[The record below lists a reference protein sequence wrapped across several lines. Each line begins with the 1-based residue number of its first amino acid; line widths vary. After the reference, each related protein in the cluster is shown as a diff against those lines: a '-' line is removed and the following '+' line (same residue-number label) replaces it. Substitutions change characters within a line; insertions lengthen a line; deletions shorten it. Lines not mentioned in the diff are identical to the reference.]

1 MRQKP
6 GTKQGHGEKVV
17 KDIRRATR
25 KQYSAEEKIRIV
37 LDGLKGEDS
46 IAELCRREGIAQSLY
61 YSWSKEF
68 LEAGKKRLAGDTAR
82 AATSSE
88 VKDLRREARDL
99 KEVVAEQALE
109 LRLLKKK
116 HDRGWGRR
124 RMRYPASEKLEIIR
138 LVEGSHLPTRRTLDK
153 LGIPRTT
160 FYRWYDRY
168 LADGPEALEDRS
180 PRPSRVW
187 NRIPEPV
194 REKIKDLALQESEL
208 SPREL
213 AVQFT
218 DTEKYFVSEAS
229 VYRILKSYDLITSP
243 AYVVL
248 SAADEFRDKT
258 TRPNQLWQTDF
269 TYLKVIGW
277 GWFYLS
283 TILDDYSRYII
294 AWKLC
299 TTMQAGDVTDTLD
312 LALQAS
318 GCDQAMVRHKPRLL
332 SDNGASYISG
342 ELADWLEDQQ
352 MDHVRGAPYHP
363 QTQGKIER
371 WHQTLK
377 NRILLENYYLP
388 GDLNRQIDAFV
399 EHYNHRR
406 YHESLQNLTP
416 ADVYFGRGQIIL
428 QQRERIKR
436 ETIETRRLLHRKSAA

>member
-1 MRQKP
+1 
-6 GTKQGHGEKVV
+6 
-17 KDIRRATR
+17 
-25 KQYSAEEKIRIV
+25 
-37 LDGLKGEDS
+37 
-46 IAELCRREGIAQSLY
+46 
-61 YSWSKEF
+61 
-68 LEAGKKRLAGDTAR
+68 
-82 AATSSE
+82 
-88 VKDLRREARDL
+88 
-99 KEVVAEQALE
+99 
-109 LRLLKKK
+109 
-116 HDRGWGRR
+116 
-124 RMRYPASEKLEIIR
+124 MRYPASEKLEIIR
-138 LVEGSHLPTRRTLDK
+138 LVEQSHLPAKRTLDK

-168 LADGPEALEDRS
+168 LSGGPCALEDRS
-180 PRPSRVW
+180 PKPSRVW
-187 NRIPEPV
+187 NRIPTPV
-194 REKIKDLALQESEL
+194 REKIKDLALKESDL

-299 TTMQAGDVTDTLD
+299 TTMKSGDVTDTLD

-318 GCDQAMVRHKPRLL
+318 GCNQATVLHKPRLL

-342 ELADWLEDQQ
+342 ELADWLEDRQ

-388 GDLNRQIDAFV
+388 GDLRQKIDAFV

-416 ADVYFGRGQIIL
+416 ADVYFGRGQAIL
-428 QQRERIKR
+428 KQRERIKR
-436 ETIETRRLLHRKSAA
+436 KTIETRRLLHRKSAA

>member
-1 MRQKP
+1 MVCGPQP
-6 GTKQGHGEKVV
+6 
-17 KDIRRATR
+17 IRYHVR
-25 KQYSAEEKIRIV
+25 
-37 LDGLKGEDS
+37 
-46 IAELCRREGIAQSLY
+46 
-61 YSWSKEF
+61 
-68 LEAGKKRLAGDTAR
+68 
-82 AATSSE
+82 
-88 VKDLRREARDL
+88 
-99 KEVVAEQALE
+99 QALQRVTVSE
-109 LRLLKKK
+109 T
-116 HDRGWGRR
+116 
-124 RMRYPASEKLEIIR
+124 RMGQPRYTKFMTLPIIR

-168 LADGPEALEDRS
+168 LAEGPEALEDRS

-194 REKIKDLALQESEL
+194 RGKIKELALQESEL

-248 SAADEFRDKT
+248 SAADEFLDKT

-299 TTMQAGDVTDTLD
+299 TTMKSGDVTDTLD

-318 GCDQAMVRHKPRLL
+318 GCDQATVLHKPRLL
-332 SDNGASYISG
+332 SDNGSSYISG
-342 ELADWLEDQQ
+342 ELADWLEDRQ

-388 GDLNRQIDAFV
+388 GDLRQQIGTFV
-399 EHYNHRR
+399 DHYNHRR

-416 ADVYFGRGQIIL
+416 ADVYFGRGQTIL
-428 QQRERIKR
+428 KQRERIKR
-436 ETIETRRLLHRKSAA
+436 KTIETRRLLHRKSAA